1 MRKLLCLLSLVTA
14 LSCSDNTTVNDCFR
28 GIEMNA
34 IIDLTLPEF
43 QGLLVPNGSSKN
55 TIQGRNVYL
64 FRTGNNSYKAFDRQ
78 CPEANC
84 SDLMIFDGIYITTP
98 CDSEPCNN
106 KKYNYLANGAP
117 IDNQGC
123 AALMYFVTKISGS
136 QLRISR

>member
-1 MRKLLCLLSLVTA
+1 MRKILCLLSLVTA

-78 CPEANC
+78 CPEASC
-84 SDLMIFDGIYITTP
+84 SALLIFDGIYITTP
-98 CDSEPCNN
+98 CDNEPCNN

-123 AALMYFVTKISGS
+123 AALMYFVTKISSS